1 MASEVQQNVSGV
13 LSAKSSRVGG
23 EGAPSPLSLRVVGWS
38 LSLFLVVSYLLCV
51 AYGLLVPSY
60 PMHPAW
66 SALLPGFSWISWSSF
81 FLGLAE
87 VFAYGWYAAVVFVPL
102 YNWFSAHLNRN
113 PAS

>member
-1 MASEVQQNVSGV
+1 MAGGVQRNLWEA
-13 LSAKSSRVGG
+13 LSARSSKVGDEGIPSFLSIRV
-23 EGAPSPLSLRVVGWS
+23 AGWS
-38 LSLFLVVSYLLCV
+38 LSLFLVVSYVLCV
-51 AYGLLVPSY
+51 VYGLLVPSY

-87 VFAYGWYAAVVFVPL
+87 VFAYGWYTAVVFVPL
-102 YNWFSAHLNRN
+102 YNWFSARLRQK